1 MEATSSLSEI
11 DINETSLHYT
21 RLDGQSDQG
30 RCNDREANQFDLPLY
45 ADSFPPVSA
54 LAYVCLWRRIA

>member
-1 MEATSSLSEI
+1 MEETSSLSDV

-21 RLDGQSDQG
+21 RLDGKSDPG
-30 RCNDREANQFDLPLY
+30 SGNDREANQFELPLY

-54 LAYVCLWRRIA
+54 LAYVCVWRRIA